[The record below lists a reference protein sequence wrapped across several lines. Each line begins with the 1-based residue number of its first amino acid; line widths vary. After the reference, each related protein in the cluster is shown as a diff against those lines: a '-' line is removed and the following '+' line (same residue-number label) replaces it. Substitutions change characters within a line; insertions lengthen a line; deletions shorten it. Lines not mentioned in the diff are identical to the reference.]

1 MVGIFQNCLT
11 TDVGVA
17 VFSDILNRRVK
28 TLKLQISN
36 PEPENAV
43 KVPPMKPGK
52 KHPFVSEKIIEYC
65 TYCRVKLLDIFGSV
79 VVVNQPVTRSTHIFQ
94 NFISGICRNVLR
106 LWSRFRRN
114 RAKAKEN
121 QMLTKPIFFC
131 GGVRAGSIT

>member
-43 KVPPMKPGK
+43 KVPPMKPGNK
-52 KHPFVSEKIIEYC
+52 TSFCHRSEKIIEQC
-65 TYCRVKLLDIFGSV
+65 IYCRVKRLFGSV
-79 VVVNQPVTRSTHIFQ
+79 FVVVN
-94 NFISGICRNVLR
+94 
-106 LWSRFRRN
+106 
-114 RAKAKEN
+114 
-121 QMLTKPIFFC
+121 
-131 GGVRAGSIT
+131 